1 MLHSDYSD
9 YALLYNSLIALPKS
23 DCFQVKPNKL
33 QKSAGVAHMLKM
45 QHHNLLIFIF
55 FYIDAAFQA
64 HYERWRSCDCFGLS
78 VCLLAELLIKSWV
91 DLHELSEFMLSP
103 AQSGWLFESAV
114 VCMHKCLK
122 LFFMMMSFKHRF
134 ANIVTNS
141 DTLCTQGCTS

>member
-55 FYIDAAFQA
+55 SMMTQLFMRIMKDGGHVIEQ
-64 HYERWRSCDCFGLS
+64 
-78 VCLLAELLIKSWV
+78 
-91 DLHELSEFMLSP
+91 SEFMLSP

-114 VCMHKCLK
+114 VCMHKCLNYS
-122 LFFMMMSFKHRF
+122 L
-134 ANIVTNS
+134 
-141 DTLCTQGCTS
+141 